1 MNGADI
7 NPKTTLKDD
16 NDEIVSD
23 GFPYFNN
30 KAYDQEIFTNT
41 DHDFV
46 LMRNVPIKTVKL
58 ANGKQVKVATVFDLM
73 MAIVLI
79 KD

>member
-16 NDEIVSD
+16 NDEIVSV
-23 GFPYFNN
+23 GSTYFNN
-30 KAYDQEIFTNT
+30 KAAHDQEIFTNT
-41 DHDFV
+41 DHNSV

-58 ANGKQVKVATVFDLM
+58 AKGSCNCV
-73 MAIVLI
+73 
-79 KD
+79 